1 MGALALFSAAFLDI
15 GNRRIQSQGIGPAFL
30 SWQANLIL
38 GICSMLK
45 RTENLRM
52 HEEGTL
58 EHVPR
63 VTGIRS
69 IM

>member
-1 MGALALFSAAFLDI
+1 MAVLALFSAAFLDI
-15 GNRRIQSQGIGPAFL
+15 GNRRIQCQSLGSAFL
-30 SWQANLIL
+30 SWQANLVL

-45 RTENLRM
+45 RTENSRM

-63 VTGIRS
+63 VTGIRFV
-69 IM
+69 M